1 MSSVDHD
8 GGKPASSTQTDP
20 WLCPALIRSLDPSL
34 ELPSANH
41 SGPEPEGHWWRCGGR
56 RSDMSWVE
64 EEKEH
69 IRKSLK
75 SCFYPAWA
83 FLTHKSVSEHSPEPP
98 SSEWVSV
105 VL

>member
-1 MSSVDHD
+1 
-8 GGKPASSTQTDP
+8 
-20 WLCPALIRSLDPSL
+20 
-34 ELPSANH
+34 
-41 SGPEPEGHWWRCGGR
+41 
-56 RSDMSWVE
+56 MSWVE